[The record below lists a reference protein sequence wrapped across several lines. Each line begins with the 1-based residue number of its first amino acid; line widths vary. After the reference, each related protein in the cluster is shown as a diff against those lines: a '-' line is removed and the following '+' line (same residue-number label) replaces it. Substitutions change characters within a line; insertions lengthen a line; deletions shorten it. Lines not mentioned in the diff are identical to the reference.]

1 MPQKIINGKDSAK
14 QIKNI
19 LNTLQSKKYLLVCSP
34 SFQHLSVSKYFI
46 ETNIPYITFSEFT
59 PNPLYEDIC
68 KGTNLFNLEKCDT
81 IVAVGGGS
89 AIDVAKCIKLFCRM
103 DSKNNYISQEYKDSG
118 VPLIAVPTTA
128 GTGSESTRYSVIYY
142 NGEKQSV
149 THNSIIPDYAI
160 LDSSVLKSLPIY
172 QKKCTLLDALCQGIE
187 SWWSVN
193 SNEESKLYSK
203 IAVET
208 IINHMDSYIY
218 DNDEAAAGQ
227 IMLAANYAG
236 RAINITQTTAAHA
249 MSYKLTSMYDL
260 PHGHAVALC
269 LPHVWKHM
277 INNSAKCIDP
287 RGERHLMDVFK
298 EISNSLG
305 AKDPEGAVYLFEE
318 ILIGL
323 EIDRPNTDNF
333 EDIRILSKSVNITRL
348 KNNPVY
354 LSKEAIQCMYEA
366 IVKLKRGLNSET

>member
-1 MPQKIINGKDSAK
+1 VNS
-14 QIKNI
+14 
-19 LNTLQSKKYLLVCSP
+19 Y
-34 SFQHLSVSKYFI
+34 I

-333 EDIRILSKSVNITRL
+333 EDIRILSESVNITRL

-354 LSKEAIQCMYEA
+354 LSEEAIQFMYEA
-366 IVKLKRGLNSET
+366 IVKIKKEV